1 MRTTDSGKNKTPSR
15 QSPRPALSSSYNARR
30 KRTADALFP
39 NHKHLEI
46 ILSRGKTAKFDTEDL
61 PKITKYYWACR
72 SKGNTWYAQTSFRYK
87 TLVMHHIVLGIDMIN
102 NPLPDGMVVDHI
114 NGDGLD
120 NRKSNL
126 RVVTISENRKNTFF
140 DKGVRIRKLPAKA
153 EGQKAI

>member
-1 MRTTDSGKNKTPSR
+1 
-15 QSPRPALSSSYNARR
+15 
-30 KRTADALFP
+30 
-39 NHKHLEI
+39 
-46 ILSRGKTAKFDTEDL
+46 
-61 PKITKYYWACR
+61 
-72 SKGNTWYAQTSFRYK
+72 
-87 TLVMHHIVLGIDMIN
+87 MIN